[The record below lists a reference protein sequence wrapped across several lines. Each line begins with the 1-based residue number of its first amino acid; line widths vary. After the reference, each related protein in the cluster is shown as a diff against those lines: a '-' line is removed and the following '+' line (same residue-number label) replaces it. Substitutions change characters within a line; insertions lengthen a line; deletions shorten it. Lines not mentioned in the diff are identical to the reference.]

1 MPIFR
6 QHYRV
11 YLYMKI
17 EDINRNNEKN
27 KCKLDLC
34 QILFMF
40 DIILHANIY
49 TVVARR
55 RKKGIDKVRVA

>member
-1 MPIFR
+1 
-6 QHYRV
+6 
-11 YLYMKI
+11 MKI